1 MRSISEILTK
11 AMEAKYSPKGNI
23 RQRRR
28 RDGVIQYL
36 VIFGSKTLWINSN
49 HLFSPEDKKEIE
61 AFMV

>member
-1 MRSISEILTK
+1 
-11 AMEAKYSPKGNI
+11 MEAKYSPKGNI